1 MARMRHRNSSVCLP
15 VIPAI
20 KGLQALRKRYC
31 PGPGLCSSFRSST
44 RQDGR
49 RQDLSILNFTAILLI
64 KALQPLPLNYLAH
77 CWIPNRPRVS
87 ASDLSREQTH

>member
-20 KGLQALRKRYC
+20 KGLKALRKRYC

-44 RQDGR
+44 G
-49 RQDLSILNFTAILLI
+49 
-64 KALQPLPLNYLAH
+64 
-77 CWIPNRPRVS
+77 
-87 ASDLSREQTH
+87 